1 MAVATVVTISTA
13 KRAHVVFIVF
23 KIGLV
28 IHFSILIVPVSPGCH
43 AITQRL
49 AHLSGVTAGITTAVH
64 GLVVADVPARFIPSR
79 RGRSPAFASQLGTL
93 HASRFLSLAWRNYP
107 MLFKHSFA
115 QIPRS
120 KKTKQRL
127 PPRRVGIKPDRSI
140 VDQGKKHWLFAS
152 ENLIVGDAVL
162 FKVFFHLNLLTLL
175 VNSIDYA
182 VRCACSVDHNLE
194 ACTTKTI

>member
-1 MAVATVVTISTA
+1 MAGFRRMCESIARASFRKPKNHVMAVATVVTISTA

-93 HASRFLSLAWRNYP
+93 HAHES
-107 MLFKHSFA
+107 
-115 QIPRS
+115 
-120 KKTKQRL
+120 
-127 PPRRVGIKPDRSI
+127 VGVCSI
-140 VDQGKKHWLFAS
+140 VSKQVAASALFVYSA
-152 ENLIVGDAVL
+152 AA
-162 FKVFFHLNLLTLL
+162 LN
-175 VNSIDYA
+175 
-182 VRCACSVDHNLE
+182 RW
-194 ACTTKTI
+194 